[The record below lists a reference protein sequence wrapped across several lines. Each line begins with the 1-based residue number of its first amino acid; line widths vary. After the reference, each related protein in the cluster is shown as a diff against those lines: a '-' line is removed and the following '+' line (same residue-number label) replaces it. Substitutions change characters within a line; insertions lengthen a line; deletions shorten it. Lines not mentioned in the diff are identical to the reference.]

1 MSELILKCS
10 SSYFFFICR
19 NSDAQIQLDV
29 TNTEELTVANQ
40 ESQLYEEI
48 GDMNTPTST
57 GNTGVSSSV
66 PGTGTAAA
74 RAQYE
79 YEDVKPVGS
88 DVAKSSDPYDITLCS
103 AYGVSLNQDR
113 K

>member
-1 MSELILKCS
+1 M
-10 SSYFFFICR
+10 
-19 NSDAQIQLDV
+19 
-29 TNTEELTVANQ
+29 TNIEEPTVANQ

-57 GNTGVSSSV
+57 GNTGVSSSA

-74 RAQYE
+74 KVTQYE

-88 DVAKSSDPYDITLCS
+88 GVAKSSDPYDITLCS
-103 AYGVSLNQDR
+103 AYGVALNQDR

>member
-1 MSELILKCS
+1 M
-10 SSYFFFICR
+10 CR
-19 NSDAQIQLDV
+19 RSACDL
-29 TNTEELTVANQ
+29 TKTEELTVANQ

-57 GNTGVSSSV
+57 GNIGVSSSA

-103 AYGVSLNQDR
+103 AYGVALSLDD
-113 K
+113 

>member
-1 MSELILKCS
+1 MQLQL
-10 SSYFFFICR
+10 
-19 NSDAQIQLDV
+19 QLDV
-29 TNTEELTVANQ
+29 TNPEEPTVANQ

-57 GNTGVSSSV
+57 GNTCVSSSA
-66 PGTGTAAA
+66 PGTGTATA

-88 DVAKSSDPYDITLCS
+88 GVAKSSDPYDITQCS

>member
-1 MSELILKCS
+1 MYACDSRAHSNSLCTLL
-10 SSYFFFICR
+10 CR
-19 NSDAQIQLDV
+19 RSACDL

-57 GNTGVSSSV
+57 GNTGVSSSA

-74 RAQYE
+74 RVQYE

-88 DVAKSSDPYDITLCS
+88 GVSKSSDPYDITLCS
-103 AYGVSLNQDR
+103 AYGV
-113 K
+113 

>member
-1 MSELILKCS
+1 MVISFNPHICS
-10 SSYFFFICR
+10 IHR
-19 NSDAQIQLDV
+19 DTQIQLDV
-29 TNTEELTVANQ
+29 TNPEELTVVNQ

-57 GNTGVSSSV
+57 GNTGVSSSA

-74 RAQYE
+74 RPQYE

-88 DVAKSSDPYDITLCS
+88 GVSKSSDPYDITLCS
-103 AYGVSLNQDR
+103 AYGVSLNQDSH
-113 K
+113 

>member
-1 MSELILKCS
+1 M
-10 SSYFFFICR
+10 
-19 NSDAQIQLDV
+19 

-57 GNTGVSSSV
+57 GNTGVSSSA
-66 PGTGTAAA
+66 PGTGKAAA

-79 YEDVKPVGS
+79 YEDVKP
-88 DVAKSSDPYDITLCS
+88 VAKSSDPYDITLCS
-103 AYGVSLNQDR
+103 AYGVSLHQDR

>member
-1 MSELILKCS
+1 MLSPS
-10 SSYFFFICR
+10 S
-19 NSDAQIQLDV
+19 A
-29 TNTEELTVANQ
+29 
-40 ESQLYEEI
+40 
-48 GDMNTPTST
+48 
-57 GNTGVSSSV
+57 

-88 DVAKSSDPYDITLCS
+88 GQVIHMTSLSVQHN
-103 AYGVSLNQDR
+103 YGVSLHQGR

>member
-1 MSELILKCS
+1 M
-10 SSYFFFICR
+10 CR
-19 NSDAQIQLDV
+19 NTETQIQLDV
-29 TNTEELTVANQ
+29 TNPEETTVTSQ

-48 GDMNTPTST
+48 GNMNTPTTT
-57 GNTGVSSSV
+57 GNTGVSSSA
-66 PGTGTAAA
+66 PGTGTTAT

-88 DVAKSSDPYDITLCS
+88 GVAKSSDPYDITLCS
-103 AYGVSLNQDR
+103 AYGVSLHQDR

>member
-1 MSELILKCS
+1 M
-10 SSYFFFICR
+10 
-19 NSDAQIQLDV
+19 
-29 TNTEELTVANQ
+29 TNTKEPTVANQ
-40 ESQLYEEI
+40 ESQLYKEI
-48 GDMNTPTST
+48 RDTPTICMLSP
-57 GNTGVSSSV
+57 SSA

-88 DVAKSSDPYDITLCS
+88 GVAKSSDPYDITQC
-103 AYGVSLNQDR
+103 YGVSLHQGR